1 MWVLLLSLVLLGI
14 VCFVADK
21 YMKRTGKET
30 DALVNEEP
38 VALAEE
44 DTECCGQ
51 HEICEK
57 DSLILMN
64 DAIVYYDDEELDA
77 YKGMD
82 PEEYTDQI
90 YNEFADV
97 FYTMKEEEV
106 AGWVRSLT
114 IRGIALPNA
123 LKDEVLM
130 VVRERRFANGAA
142 Q

>member
-1 MWVLLLSLVLLGI
+1 MWVLLLSLVLLGV

-21 YMKRTGKET
+21 YMKRTGKEA
-30 DALVNEEP
+30 DALVNEKP

-130 VVRERRFANGAA
+130 VVGERRFTNGAA